1 MTCMSPT
8 PSETPERFDVAA
20 ARARVLRSVADAA
33 KAAGRSASDIS
44 LVAVSKV
51 QPDFRI
57 EAMLETGQRTFGEN
71 RVQEAYERWESRR
84 LEYVDLQLHLIGPL
98 QTNKAKDAVALFDV
112 IETLDRLKLARALAD
127 ARLAVGRDVRVL
139 VQVNTGEE
147 AQKSGV
153 GPREADAFIETIRKE
168 FGLEPVGLM
177 CIPPQDEPC
186 GPHFALLA
194 QIARRQGL
202 TTLSMGMSSDFETA
216 VRFGATHVRVG
227 SALFGERR

>member
-1 MTCMSPT
+1 MSLT
-8 PSETPERFDVAA
+8 PSDPPERFDVAA
-20 ARARVLRSVADAA
+20 ARGRVLKSVAQAA
-33 KAAGRSASDIS
+33 EAAGRRASDIS

-51 QPDFRI
+51 QPDLRI
-57 EAMLETGQRTFGEN
+57 EAMLETGQRIFGEN
-71 RVQEAYERWESRR
+71 RVQEAYEHWAIRR
-84 LEYVDLQLHLIGPL
+84 GSYADLQLHLIGPL

-127 ARLAVGRDVRVL
+127 ARLAVGRDVDIL
-139 VQVNTGEE
+139 VQVNTGDEP
-147 AQKSGV
+147 QKSGV
-153 GPREADAFIETIRKE
+153 APREADAFIETVRKE

-177 CIPPQDEPC
+177 CIPPQDEPS

-216 VRFGATHVRVG
+216 VRFGSTHVRIG
-227 SALFGERR
+227 SALFGDRM